1 MKELDSAKLLSASL
15 KLSESRSSEL
25 VNNLRRE
32 LASKFDNIK
41 LVEGVDGPQGR
52 PGTTGDRGERGFIG
66 STGARGAS
74 GLQGVPG
81 ERGPQ
86 GEQGPTGELGAQG
99 AQGTQGVIGEQGPP
113 GVTGEMGLRGEQGLA
128 GEQGPQGEMGLRGE
142 RGLTG
147 DVGPIGPIGKNGIS
161 GQDGVTGRN
170 GIDGKNGA
178 IGPMGPIG
186 LKGERGENGEKG
198 DIGETGKQGPRGLVG
213 PAADIT
219 PLKKQVDQFLA
230 TSENRISRIAYS
242 ATMGISH
249 SSGGGEVNL
258 NKLDDV
264 DYASLQVATHGQAL
278 VYNATTSKWQA
289 GTAASANNIAT
300 IATST
305 LGSLTEDD
313 LIVVNVTGN
322 VVTSNT
328 VGILTTALN
337 NALTQISLLDARIVA
352 LGG

>member
-1 MKELDSAKLLSASL
+1 
-15 KLSESRSSEL
+15 
-25 VNNLRRE
+25 
-32 LASKFDNIK
+32 
-41 LVEGVDGPQGR
+41 
-52 PGTTGDRGERGFIG
+52 
-66 STGARGAS
+66 
-74 GLQGVPG
+74 
-81 ERGPQ
+81 
-86 GEQGPTGELGAQG
+86 
-99 AQGTQGVIGEQGPP
+99 
-113 GVTGEMGLRGEQGLA
+113 
-128 GEQGPQGEMGLRGE
+128 
-142 RGLTG
+142 
-147 DVGPIGPIGKNGIS
+147 
-161 GQDGVTGRN
+161 
-170 GIDGKNGA
+170 
-178 IGPMGPIG
+178 MGPIG
-186 LKGERGENGEKG
+186 IKGERGEKGEKG

-258 NKLDDV
+258 YKLDDV

-289 GTAASANNIAT
+289 GTAASASANNIAT

-337 NALTQISLLDARIVA
+337 NALAQISLLDARIVA